1 MAENFLK
8 TDIVNTKTM
17 RKITW
22 MGCLLLLLVASQDL
36 NAQNAKV
43 KRAERLIETGDYKSA
58 IALLHQLIDKEPS
71 DEAKAALG
79 AAYRS
84 IGNIENAAQWYGQLA
99 SMPNAQPEYQY
110 IYGTLL
116 FQLNNCEAAE
126 HWFKQYLKLRP
137 YDPRKKDLLN
147 ACQRKSELEKKHLT
161 QIALSL
167 PPFNGPA
174 NDLGPVYYK
183 NGLVFTAYRPDLL
196 DSKENGRFYSLF
208 YVEIGE
214 QDGNK
219 NYGTVIP
226 FSKELNSPF
235 HDAVVSFNQD
245 QTEIF
250 ITRTRQMKVNQ
261 LDNPIRRL
269 EITHATQIPQV
280 GWSEAA
286 PLPINS
292 DDYSV
297 AHPYL
302 SPDGEQLFFS
312 SDMPGGFGGSDIYVM
327 IRKEGQWGS
336 AVNLGPNINTEGDEV
351 RPFISTSG
359 LLYFA
364 SNGHFGLGGQ
374 DIFFCPMTQD
384 SIWGMAENM
393 GAPFNTAYD
402 DYGLILNVDGEEG
415 YFSSNRPGGIGGD
428 DIYYFQRKGQ
438 LATIEVIDLEKT
450 LNIPNAYVVNSCT
463 GDTLQT
469 DGSGNG
475 MLHLHECC
483 TLTAFVNG
491 YQPRTMEVCP
501 EGPTSDTL
509 YLVLALEPQAAQEE
523 IPEEVLVETIE
534 EQPKPIE
541 TAKPDTNSKPV
552 KLPEPDLGEEK
563 FDITRYDDGKGG
575 EEIAYILNIYYDS
588 ERASVRSDAFPELE
602 RLMKILQEN
611 PNLIVEISSHTDA
624 NGPDQYN
631 RKLSQRRA
639 DNVVAWLSY
648 KGIDRKRLVA
658 KGYGEGKLVNRCR
671 DGVECSESEHQMN
684 RRTEFKVVGE
694 VN

>member
-1 MAENFLK
+1 
-8 TDIVNTKTM
+8 M
-17 RKITW
+17 RKMTW
-22 MGCLLLLLVASQDL
+22 MGCLLLFLVAGQDL
-36 NAQNAKV
+36 SAQNTKV
-43 KRAERLIETGDYKSA
+43 KRAERLMEAGDYQSA
-58 IALLHQLIDKEPS
+58 ITMLHQIIDKEPS

-84 IGNIENAAQWYGQLA
+84 VGNIENAAQWYGQLA
-99 SMPNAQPEYQY
+99 SMPNANPEFQY

-116 FQLNNCEAAE
+116 FQLDNCEAAE

-147 ACQRKSELEKKHLT
+147 ACQRKSELEKKSFS
-161 QIALSL
+161 QVSLSL
-167 PPFNGPA
+167 PTFNGPA

-183 NGLVFTAYRPDLL
+183 NGLVFTAFRPDLVAA
-196 DSKENGRFYSLF
+196 KENGRFYSLF
-208 YVEIGE
+208 YVEVGE
-214 QDGNK
+214 QNGVK
-219 NYGTVIP
+219 NYGTVTP

-250 ITRTRQMKVNQ
+250 MTRTRQMKVNQ
-261 LDNPIRRL
+261 VENPIRRL

-312 SDMPGGFGGSDIYVM
+312 SDMPGGFGGSDIYV
-327 IRKEGQWGS
+327 IVRKEGQWGS
-336 AVNLGPNINTEGDEV
+336 SVNLGPNVNTEGDEV

-359 LLYFA
+359 ALYFA

-374 DIFFCPMTQD
+374 DIFFCQMTKD
-384 SIWGMAENM
+384 SIWGTAENL
-393 GAPFNTAYD
+393 GAPFNTAHD
-402 DYGLILNVDGEEG
+402 DYGLILNSNGEEG
-415 YFSSNRPGGIGGD
+415 YFTSNRPGGMGGD
-428 DIYYFQRKGQ
+428 DIYFFQRKGQ
-438 LATIEVIDLEKT
+438 LAAIEVIDLEKT
-450 LNIPNAYVVNSCT
+450 INIPYAYVVNSCT

-469 DGSGNG
+469 DAGGNCA
-475 MLHLHECC
+475 LYLHECC
-483 TLTAFVNG
+483 TLTGYING
-491 YQPRTMEVCP
+491 YLSRSMEVCP
-501 EGPTSDTL
+501 EEQTGDTL
-509 YLVLALEPQAAQEE
+509 YLVLALKPELIVEE
-523 IPEEVLVETIE
+523 KPEELVVETVK
-534 EQPKPIE
+534 EQPKPQDII
-541 TAKPDTNSKPV
+541 PLDTNFKPV

-563 FDITRYDDGKGG
+563 FEITRYDDGKGG

-602 RLMKILQEN
+602 RLLKILYEN
-611 PNLIVEISSHTDA
+611 SNLIVEISSHTDA
-624 NGPDQYN
+624 NGPEQYN

-639 DNVVAWLSY
+639 DNVVAWLVY
-648 KGIDRKRLVA
+648 KGIDRNRLVA

-671 DGVECSESEHQMN
+671 DGVDCSESEHQMN
-684 RRTEFKVVGE
+684 RRTEFKVIGE
-694 VN
+694 VH